1 MLFVTDRKRHL
12 ICLPYNLVNLH
23 NMALTLEI
31 KKCWFHNNPY
41 PHYDIPKRR
50 LKEIEAQCIIV
61 SPKDIIKICRGEYSE
76 N

>member
-1 MLFVTDRKRHL
+1 
-12 ICLPYNLVNLH
+12 
-23 NMALTLEI
+23 MALTLEI